1 MPDDIA
7 ACAEIVRRAD
17 PERFRAVMAAPV
29 AARERLFPIYAFN
42 VEVARA
48 PWVTAEP
55 LIAEMRLQWWRDA
68 LAEIAAG
75 GPVRRH
81 EVATPL
87 AQAIRAGDVVLLDA
101 LVEARRWDI
110 HRDPFADMQAF
121 RAHIA
126 ATSGNLLLVAALR
139 TAGINADPVILST
152 RDHGRIHPVY
162 PMIDKFNYVIA
173 HAVVDNKGVVLDATD
188 KYLGFGQLPERCLNF
203 KGRLISPSQSRWIEL
218 SSLGESVSMITAE
231 LDITPQGQLKGK
243 MNISSTGYDALN
255 RRKQIIDN
263 QEEFLK
269 KLKDKNQHWEII
281 DHQFQNLK
289 NLNEKMVCEY
299 ELELT
304 DMAQNAGDVIFINP
318 LLSEGLDEN
327 PFKQET
333 RKYPVDMVY
342 PRSFIIHMTLNLPEG
357 YEVDE
362 MPEPARI
369 LLPDNGGAF
378 SYNITKLGDKLQVM
392 SNYSLK
398 KAFFMPE
405 DYRGLKE
412 FHDIVVTKCAEQ
424 VVLKKK
430 QL

>member
-1 MPDDIA
+1 MLQKILSDWPEIEKTLLDDS
-7 ACAEIVRRAD
+7 EFGSQLNKGNFMKKD
-17 PERFRAVMAAPV
+17 
-29 AARERLFPIYAFN
+29 
-42 VEVARA
+42 
-48 PWVTAEP
+48 
-55 LIAEMRLQWWRDA
+55 
-68 LAEIAAG
+68 
-75 GPVRRH
+75 
-81 EVATPL
+81 
-87 AQAIRAGDVVLLDA
+87 LDA
-101 LVEARRWDI
+101 LVADCSDDLCKTAKVYDFVRQQVNWDGSKRFTCSKTVKKTYDE
-110 HRDPFADMQAF
+110 HVGNSAD
-121 RAHIA
+121 I
-126 ATSGNLLLVAALR
+126 NLLLVAALR
-139 TAGINADPVILST
+139 TVGINADPVILST

-203 KGRLISPSQSRWIEL
+203 KGRLISPSHSRWIEL

-243 MNISSTGYDALN
+243 MNISSTGYDAVN

-269 KLKDKNQHWEII
+269 KLKDKNQNWEII
-281 DHQFQNLK
+281 DHQFKNLK